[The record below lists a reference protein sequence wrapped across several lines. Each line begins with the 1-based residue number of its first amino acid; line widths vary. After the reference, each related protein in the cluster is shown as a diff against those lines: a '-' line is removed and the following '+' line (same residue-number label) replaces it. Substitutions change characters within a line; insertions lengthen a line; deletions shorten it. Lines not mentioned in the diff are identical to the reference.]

1 MENVAIAPQEWPAIS
16 LEKGLK
22 IIRQQYKYVVLFNT
36 NRGPMV
42 CVGNTEAE
50 LSNDIQMGQQYC
62 NQNNIIILNYKQ

>member
-1 MENVAIAPQEWPAIS
+1 MEMGNIAIVPQVWPAIS
-16 LEKGLK
+16 YEAGLQ

-50 LSNDIQMGQQYC
+50 LSDDIQASQQYC
-62 NQNNIIILNYKQ
+62 NQNNIIILK